1 MHDVMESVYVGIG
14 SNIGDRESNV
24 HEAIR
29 LIDETVG
36 LGVMKSSSLY
46 LSAPVAYEEQPDFIN
61 AVILIKSQLGPESL
75 LNQLLGIE
83 KLLGR
88 KRDIR
93 NGPRTID
100 LDLLLFGELCYEA
113 RCEVKERYNCLDG
126 GNKSPKLEISPSSID
141 FGEASTATK
150 AVSVT
155 VKNTGTCTLNIAD
168 AAIDS
173 LDQNRFDCDI
183 CDLRSRH

>member
-1 MHDVMESVYVGIG
+1 MESVYVGIG

-100 LDLLLFGELCYEA
+100 LDLLLFGELCYESA
-113 RCEVKERYNCLDG
+113 TLTVPHPRMLTRAFVLRPL
-126 GNKSPKLEISPSSID
+126 LEIAPDLKLAKGETLENLIASIE
-141 FGEASTATK
+141 GQAVTK
-150 AVSVT
+150 RD
-155 VKNTGTCTLNIAD
+155 L
-168 AAIDS
+168 
-173 LDQNRFDCDI
+173 QFD
-183 CDLRSRH
+183 LT